1 LHRAK
6 QLVGAPTWRRR
17 SGLTEKAATRGPES
31 SPLQQNVRHAADVS
45 DVPPTTRAV
54 WEAIYGHP
62 LSDDDLTEIEGNL
75 FRFIDLLASINGSI
89 LGTPESSTFDGD
101 EAA

>member
-1 LHRAK
+1 M
-6 QLVGAPTWRRR
+6 GAQARGRRG
-17 SGLTEKAATRGPES
+17 GLTEKAPARGPES
-31 SPLQQNVRHAADVS
+31 SPLQNDVKQSGDVS
-45 DVPPTTRAV
+45 GAPSTTRVV

-62 LSDDDLTEIEGNL
+62 LSNDDLTKIEGNL

-89 LGTPESSTFDGD
+89 LGARELSTTDGD

>member
-1 LHRAK
+1 
-6 QLVGAPTWRRR
+6 V
-17 SGLTEKAATRGPES
+17 RGPQS
-31 SPLQQNVRHAADVS
+31 SPVAD
-45 DVPPTTRAV
+45 DVKQADLLGDPPTTRVV
-54 WEAIYGHP
+54 WERIYGHR

-89 LGTPESSTFDGD
+89 LGAPELSTTDGD

>member
-1 LHRAK
+1 MK
-6 QLVGAPTWRRR
+6 
-17 SGLTEKAATRGPES
+17 GPES
-31 SPLQQNVRHAADVS
+31 SPLQHDVKQSVDVS
-45 DVPPTTRAV
+45 SAASTTRDV
-54 WEAIYGHP
+54 WEAIYGHS

-89 LGTPESSTFDGD
+89 LGARELSTTDGD

>member
-1 LHRAK
+1 MK
-6 QLVGAPTWRRR
+6 
-17 SGLTEKAATRGPES
+17 GPES
-31 SPLQQNVRHAADVS
+31 SPLQHDVKQSVDVS
-45 DVPPTTRAV
+45 GAASTTRVV

-62 LSDDDLTEIEGNL
+62 LCDDDLMEIGGNL

-89 LGTPESSTFDGD
+89 LGARELSTTDGD

>member
-1 LHRAK
+1 
-6 QLVGAPTWRRR
+6 VSGDAPTTH
-17 SGLTEKAATRGPES
+17 G
-31 SPLQQNVRHAADVS
+31 
-45 DVPPTTRAV
+45 V

-75 FRFIDLLASINGSI
+75 FRFIDLLASISGSI
-89 LGTPESSTFDGD
+89 LGAREFSTTDGG

>member
-1 LHRAK
+1 M
-6 QLVGAPTWRRR
+6 GAQARRR
-17 SGLTEKAATRGPES
+17 RGGLTEKALVRGPKS
-31 SPLQQNVRHAADVS
+31 SPLPHDVKQPAHGS
-45 DVPPTTRAV
+45 GESPTTRVV

-89 LGTPESSTFDGD
+89 LGARESSTTDGD